1 MKKDKYEHLELEDGP
16 ICCGYKNILGHSN
29 GVISIINNGK
39 IKSQKISDSAISAI
53 NIQNNSFLISDQSK
67 KLFYLDKGEILWE
80 YQAPEILSLLNGV
93 KSTELNLTFT
103 STRTDNGSKLFL
115 LNSENGSL
123 IFNSNSKNSIRTT
136 SSNENML
143 LLGMENGKIFILE
156 MDLLLRRL
164 NQKNDDGE
172 IDEGRKKM
180 LERLRKL
187 RK

>member
-1 MKKDKYEHLELEDGP
+1 M
-16 ICCGYKNILGHSN
+16 
-29 GVISIINNGK
+29 
-39 IKSQKISDSAISAI
+39 
-53 NIQNNSFLISDQSK
+53 
-67 KLFYLDKGEILWE
+67 
-80 YQAPEILSLLNGV
+80 
-93 KSTELNLTFT
+93 TFT

-115 LNSENGSL
+115 LNSENGGL

-136 SSNENML
+136 SSHENML
-143 LLGMENGKIFILE
+143 LLGMDNGKILILE

-164 NQKNDDGE
+164 NQKNDDEE